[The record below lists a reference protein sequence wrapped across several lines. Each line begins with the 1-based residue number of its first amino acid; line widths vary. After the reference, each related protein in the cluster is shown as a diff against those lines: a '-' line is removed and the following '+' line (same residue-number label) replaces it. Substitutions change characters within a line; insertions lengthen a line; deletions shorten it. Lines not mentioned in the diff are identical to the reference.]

1 MSKQSSSTLGTLA
14 AMQPL
19 TVAAAQAALPEA
31 QAVALAA
38 QAAARSEL
46 QRPLSLRVQTLQ
58 VAGAWGFVIAELRS
72 PDDHPFDFTGTPLE
86 ESAREG

>member
-1 MSKQSSSTLGTLA
+1 MSKQSSSMLGTLA

-19 TVAAAQAALPEA
+19 TVAAAQGALPEA
-31 QAVALAA
+31 RAVSLAT

-72 PDDHPFDFTGTPLE
+72 PDDHPFDFTGTPLK